1 MMVMGL
7 SSHAQDSNN
16 PWLYPLE
23 LMPLTLERVLVVVKL
38 GRPSFSQP
46 FAVKD
51 NWNILPSVS
60 YLSVSKYIGDN
71 FSLTWVR

>member
-1 MMVMGL
+1 MKHLNKLLVAVMMVMGL

-16 PWLYPLE
+16 PWAISFE

-46 FAVKD
+46 FAVKTTG
-51 NWNILPSVS
+51 IFFHLF
-60 YLSVSKYIGDN
+60 LI
-71 FSLTWVR
+71 